1 MRFLIFSWIMVISS
15 HQSQLERDPNAF
27 GARRRRVSTPR
38 SHSRHK
44 RRRFHEGYRKIPRR
58 SMQIASDNQN
68 VQRDA
73 VQAKHS
79 VRRKWRFFT
88 FSRIISRRT
97 MNLTFPDASGVDF
110 VLFCRWYRVST
121 TLLSRVV
128 DDRSNTAWRWRLN
141 STTIIE
147 WRTMCLWGTHL
158 YSVYGAGG
166 CGEVKGVSRFAR
178 I

>member
-1 MRFLIFSWIMVISS
+1 MRSALGVDEF
-15 HQSQLERDPNAF
+15 
-27 GARRRRVSTPR
+27 
-38 SHSRHK
+38 
-44 RRRFHEGYRKIPRR
+44 PRR
-58 SMQIASDNQN
+58 DHFRDTNDVDFTKDIAKSLADRCKSSLTIKMSN
-68 VQRDA
+68 A
-73 VQAKHS
+73 TLSKHS
-79 VRRKWRFFT
+79 VRRKWRFFP

-97 MNLTFPDASGVDF
+97 MNLTFPDTSGVDF